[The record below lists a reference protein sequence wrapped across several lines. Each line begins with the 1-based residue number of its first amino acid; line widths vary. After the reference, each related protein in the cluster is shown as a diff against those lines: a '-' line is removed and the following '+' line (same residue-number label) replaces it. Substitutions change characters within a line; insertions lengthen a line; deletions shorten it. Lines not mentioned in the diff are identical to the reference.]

1 MKRFELIATST
12 FGLEAMVKKEVEE
25 LGYEITTVQDG
36 KVTYTGDAEAIVL
49 SNLWLRSADR
59 ILIKMGEFQATTFVE
74 LFDQVAS
81 LPWEAWITPDAKFTV
96 NGKSVK
102 SKLFS
107 ISDCQSITK
116 KAIVKRL
123 QQHASLPWE
132 AWITPDAKFTVN
144 GKSVKS
150 KLFSISDCQ
159 SITKKAIVKRL
170 QQHYKID
177 WFPET
182 GPSYTVQV
190 SILKDIATLTID
202 TTGREGLHKRGYR
215 IGQGEAPLKETMASA
230 LLQISYW
237 QKGRIL
243 YDPCCGSGTFA
254 IEAAMLAKNIAP
266 GLNRQFASSFWPQIP
281 KSLWNELREEAQEA
295 IDQKGNPIIY
305 ASDID
310 RNVIAKARENAE
322 AAGVADCIQFFAL
335 REEAQEAIDQ
345 KGNPIIYASDIDRNV
360 IAKARENAEAAGVA
374 DCIQFFAK
382 PIHKTSLPY
391 GDYGII
397 IANPPYGERISDPVK
412 ISKIHQE
419 LRRLIDSNP
428 TWSLYAL
435 TSVDTFERD
444 FGKKANKKRKLFNG
458 NLKVDFYQY
467 FGPKPPKDGENFKA
481 I

>member
-25 LGYEITTVQDG
+25 LGYEINTVQDG
-36 KVTYTGDAEAIVL
+36 KVIYTGDAEAIVL
-49 SNLWLRSADR
+49 SNLHLRCADR
-59 ILIKMGEFQATTFVE
+59 VLIKMGEFKATTFVE
-74 LFDQVAS
+74 LFDQVES

-107 ISDCQSITK
+107 ISDCQAITK

-123 QQHASLPWE
+123 Q
-132 AWITPDAKFTVN
+132 
-144 GKSVKS
+144 S
-150 KLFSISDCQ
+150 K
-159 SITKKAIVKRL
+159 
-170 QQHYKID
+170 YNME

-215 IGQGEAPLKETMASA
+215 VNNVEAPKKETMAAA
-230 LLQISYW
+230 LLNITYW

-254 IEAAMLAKNIAP
+254 IEAAMMAKNIAP
-266 GLNRQFASSFWPQIP
+266 GLNRQFASSFWPQVP
-281 KSLWNELREEAQEA
+281 KELWDELREEAREA
-295 IDQKGNPIIY
+295 IDKKGNPIIY

-310 RNVIAKARENAE
+310 RNVIRKARENAE
-322 AAGVADCIQFFAL
+322 AAGVGDCIQFFT
-335 REEAQEAIDQ
+335 
-345 KGNPIIYASDIDRNV
+345 
-360 IAKARENAEAAGVA
+360 
-374 DCIQFFAK
+374 K
-382 PIHKTSLPY
+382 PIRNTSLPH
-391 GDYGII
+391 GDYGVI

-412 ISKIHQE
+412 ISEIHKD
-419 LRRLIDSNP
+419 LRRLQDSNP
-428 TWSLYAL
+428 TWSLYAI

-467 FGPKPPKDGENFKA
+467 FGPRPPKDGENFKA
-481 I
+481 VPKA